1 VFRYDFH
8 TQIQVYQSSILLSMM
23 QHASAVE
30 APIFELGAGFLGVF
44 LLSCIFIRTSLIK
57 TTKEGA
63 QWLSG
68 TIAQPAIAPQQAP
81 TLDVN
86 LGPSVQTHRTAG
98 FILKRVG
105 HVHFDHY

>member
-1 VFRYDFH
+1 MWMVNRLFVVNCCGE
-8 TQIQVYQSSILLSMM
+8 IKNK
-23 QHASAVE
+23 
-30 APIFELGAGFLGVF
+30 GA
-44 LLSCIFIRTSLIK
+44 R
-57 TTKEGA
+57 
-63 QWLSG
+63 WLSG
-68 TIAQPAIAPQQAP
+68 TIAQLAIAPRQAP